1 MKNFS
6 RYIVVINIYV
16 LCCFSWR
23 TEVVNLILLQVP
35 EQSLKQLKK
44 KKQNHVPIPKYPYLG
59 IGPW

>member
-6 RYIVVINIYV
+6 HYIVVINIYV

-23 TEVVNLILLQVP
+23 TEVVNLISLQVP

-44 KKQNHVPIPKYPYLG
+44 KKQNQVPIPKYPYLG